1 MRIAFLT
8 PEFVTEAYFAGG
20 LAQYLGR
27 VVTGLVQRG
36 HNVEIFVT
44 AESNEEVSYQ
54 GVLVHRVRPEPWFP
68 LRLVNGLRR
77 LIGRGGLAEAQR
89 ICSVA
94 KGLDGALRRRSKV
107 LHFDV
112 VQAASWMATGYF
124 AAKRQRQAAPV
135 VVRVSSYE
143 PLWAAARMQ
152 ERTLDKRIACYI
164 ELAAMKRASAVYAPS
179 KFLAGEISTKTGL
192 NIQVV
197 QPPFYSKNSREDSSA
212 TRRLGDWRN
221 YLLFF
226 GRVARHKGAGV
237 LADAIE
243 PLFENLPGLRLAMAG
258 PISEGDTAA
267 KRLLELA
274 TSFPERVRYLG
285 VLPQEQLLSI
295 IRKARAVV
303 LPSLMDNLPNSCL
316 EALSLGKVVIG
327 PNGVSFDELIT
338 DGESGILFELA
349 KPDSLR
355 RAILRAWNLSEA
367 EHKHI
372 SESAKARIAHLSPN
386 TVLYRLEQLFE
397 NVISCSASDSESN

>member
-8 PEFVTEAYFAGG
+8 TEFVTEPYFAGG

-27 VVTGLVQRG
+27 VVPALVQRG
-36 HNVEIFVT
+36 HDVEVFVT
-44 AESNEEVSYQ
+44 AESNDEVSYQ
-54 GVLVHRVRPEPWFP
+54 GALVHRVRPEPWLA

-77 LIGRGGLAEAQR
+77 VVGRGGLAEAQR

-94 KGLDGALRRRSKV
+94 KGIDGALRRRSKV
-107 LHFDV
+107 VHFDV

-124 AAKRQRQAAPV
+124 AAKRQRQVAPV
-135 VVRVSSYE
+135 VVRVSSYQ
-143 PLWAAARMQ
+143 PLLAAAQRQ
-152 ERTLDKRIACYI
+152 ERTLDNRMINYI
-164 ELAAMKRASAVYAPS
+164 ELAAMRRAAVVYAPS
-179 KFLAGEISTKTGL
+179 KFLAGEISNKTGL

-212 TRRLGDWRN
+212 TRKLGDWRN

-226 GRVARHKGAGV
+226 GRVARYKGAGL

-243 PLFENLPGLRLAMAG
+243 PLFKNLPGLRLAMAG

-267 KRLLELA
+267 KRLLEL
-274 TSFPERVRYLG
+274 TSSFPKQVRYLG
-285 VLPQEQLLSI
+285 VLPPQQLRPI

-303 LPSLMDNLPNSCL
+303 LPSLMDNLPNTCL
-316 EALSLGKVVIG
+316 EALSLGKLVIG

-349 KPDSLR
+349 NPDSLR

-372 SESAKARIAHLSPN
+372 SESAKARIAHLNPN

-397 NVISCSASDSESN
+397 NVISCSASDRDFN